1 MSEILYGRWA
11 LLESLRAARRE
22 PLQVMLAEGIEE
34 RGNVADLLSLA
45 ESRGVSVKR
54 LPRRMLDDLARGAN
68 HQGVLLRAG
77 AYPYVELDAVIE
89 TAARREEKPFIL
101 ILDLLQDPQNV
112 GALLRAADS
121 VGMHGV
127 VIQDRRGVAITPAV
141 VNASSGAVEHLNV
154 VQVTNLVNAMK
165 RLKELGVWMVGLTVG
180 PNILPIDRADLN
192 ISIGMVLGSEGEG
205 MRRLVRDTCD
215 LLVTLPMRGHVQSLN
230 VATAGAVAVYT
241 AWQARSWEGWGVS
254 KHP

>member
-77 AYPYVELDAVIE
+77 AYPYVELDTVIE